1 MYLPRQFWRMYSM
14 LAAFINPQSTT
25 RNPSFVVAFPAS
37 SLQRSW
43 RVGQSCTFW
52 GKELRNEGRLKEDSN
67 KYLLLSP
74 VLNSI
79 SIFKNQEQIVFVV
92 ALLYTSICSSVF
104 SSRPLKLVHVS
115 TQQFMSIT
123 HLCLSL
129 SFAQLPWVFSRI
141 SAIF

>member
-37 SLQRSW
+37 SLQRSK
-43 RVGQSCTFW
+43 RVGQSCTFR
-52 GKELRNEGRLKEDSN
+52 GNELRSEGRLKEDSN

-79 SIFKNQEQIVFVV
+79 SVFKNKVQIVFVV
-92 ALLYTSICSSVF
+92 ALLYTSICSRVF

-123 HLCLSL
+123 HLCIFSFFTFLSL
-129 SFAQLPWVFSRI
+129 WLTFVAVV
-141 SAIF
+141 